1 MVEPPTQRIG
11 SFNFPPLNLQYQSQG
26 SNNNAKPAI
35 PTDNPANPVKR
46 KALKRATTG
55 RIRPEA
61 VMFDDATTA
70 DAYADAYDT
79 PKEIVTLAVEDMPV
93 VVDGEGCICVTCYE
107 IIPGSEYASHRT
119 RQDCHSPARPPEAKH
134 DDTSRMAT
142 AQRIGRR
149 CSTCHRMFK
158 SEHAKDSHEPC
169 GVARQGA
176 STETNDRRQLKFHL
190 NHSSRTQT
198 TRSATF
204 N

>member
-1 MVEPPTQRIG
+1 
-11 SFNFPPLNLQYQSQG
+11 
-26 SNNNAKPAI
+26 
-35 PTDNPANPVKR
+35 
-46 KALKRATTG
+46 
-55 RIRPEA
+55 
-61 VMFDDATTA
+61 MFDDATTA

-107 IIPGSEYASHRT
+107 LIPGSEYASHRT
-119 RQDCHSPARPPEAKH
+119 RQDCHSPARPPEAEH

-176 STETNDRRQLKFHL
+176 STETDDRRQPKKFTSTTAAELKQQEARLSTKSTERIVAYRAVIRKPNTKGTYNVNGKVMSKQDINRRIQSLSPYCREHPV
-190 NHSSRTQT
+190 HSL
-198 TRSATF
+198 
-204 N
+204 